1 MRVALT
7 HREVGPGPVSTNY
20 PKKCWYVAATC
31 EEITDSPLGRQLL
44 GKDVVLWRGMS
55 GVVTAFE
62 NRCAHRAFPLSHS
75 RVDGD
80 RLVCGYHGCTYDAEG
95 KCVYTPTQ
103 PQVPTGMRVRVF
115 PVLEEPP
122 FVWIWPGQPGAAAG
136 SRPPRM
142 PWINDP
148 AWSTFADAWHVDAN
162 YMMVHEHYLDFSYAP
177 VVHARDLPPGLDSM
191 PAFSDV
197 EVTETTV
204 SYTRIMPELPLTDWH
219 VNATGLDRAQLYKH
233 SESGT
238 FVSPAMHRQY
248 WNIETSTGEMYTTT
262 RTHAITPETDTSTH
276 VFMQGSR
283 NYALDSDAVTTGLR
297 SFLTGVSERDTS
309 ILEMASKHAGYDG
322 WRGGVEFQADAAALR
337 ARRIVGVMLAKEA
350 GRSAIRPG
358 LAPNSRAYS
367 LSPDRPLVLG
377 G

>member
-1 MRVALT
+1 MN
-7 HREVGPGPVSTNY
+7 TNY

-31 EEITDSPLGRQLL
+31 DEITQSPLGRRLL
-44 GKDVVLWRGMS
+44 GHDVVLWRGAS
-55 GVVTAFE
+55 DQVNAFE

-80 RLVCGYHGCTYDAEG
+80 LLVCGYHGCTYDAEG

-103 PQVPTGMRVRVF
+103 PQVPTGMKVPVF

-122 FVWIWPGQPGAAAG
+122 FVWIWLGQPAAATG
-136 SRPPRM
+136 SQPPRM

-177 VVHARDLPPGLDSM
+177 VVHTRDLPPGLDSM
-191 PAFSDV
+191 GTFNDV

-204 SYTRIMPELPLTDWH
+204 SYTRVLPELPLAGWQAA
-219 VNATGLDRAQLYKH
+219 ATGLNSELSYKH
-233 SESGT
+233 REGGT

-248 WNIETSTGEMYTTT
+248 WEIETSDSKVYTTT
-262 RTHAITPETDTSTH
+262 RTHAITPESENATH
-276 VFMQGSR
+276 VFMQSSR
-283 NYALDSDAVTTGLR
+283 NYATESGEVTDGLK
-297 SFLTGVSERDTS
+297 SFLAEVARRDTS
-309 ILEMASKHAGYDG
+309 ILEMASNHAGYDG

-358 LAPNSRAYS
+358 LAPNSRSDS
-367 LSPDRPLVLG
+367 LSPLQPLVLG

>member
-1 MRVALT
+1 MI
-7 HREVGPGPVSTNY
+7 TNY

-115 PVLEEPP
+115 PVFEEPP
-122 FVWIWPGQPGAAAG
+122 FVWIWPGQPAAATG
-136 SRPPRM
+136 SQPPRM

-148 AWSTFADAWHVDAN
+148 AWSTFADTWHVDAN

-177 VVHARDLPPGLDSM
+177 VVHTRDLPPGLDSM

-238 FVSPAMHRQY
+238 FVSPGMHRQY
-248 WNIETSTGEMYTTT
+248 WNIETSAGKVYTTT

-309 ILEMASKHAGYDG
+309 ILEMASRHAGYDG

-367 LSPDRPLVLG
+367 LSPDRPLVPG

>member
-1 MRVALT
+1 MSR
-7 HREVGPGPVSTNY
+7 NY

-31 EEITDSPLGRQLL
+31 DEISESPLGRRLL
-44 GKDVVLWRGMS
+44 DTDVVLWRGVS
-55 GVVTAFE
+55 GTVTAFE

-80 RLVCGYHGCTYDAEG
+80 RLVCGYHGCTYDADG

-103 PQVPTGMRVRVF
+103 PQVPTGMRVRRF

-122 FVWIWPGQPGAAAG
+122 FIWIWLGKPFAAAG
-136 SRPPRM
+136 SQPPRLQ
-142 PWINDP
+142 WISD
-148 AWSTFADAWHVDAN
+148 AGWTTFASAWNVRAN

-177 VVHARDLPPGLDSM
+177 VVHARDIPAEIRSM

-204 SYTRIMPELPLTDWH
+204 SYTRLLPEASLTDWQAD
-219 VNATGLDRAQLYKH
+219 ATGLDRALMYRH
-233 SESGT
+233 SEGGT

-248 WNIETSTGEMYTTT
+248 WSIEAPDDKVYTTT
-262 RTHAITPETDTSTH
+262 RTHAITPETETATH

-283 NYALDSDAVTTGLR
+283 NYELDSNQVTDGLR
-297 SFLTGVSERDTS
+297 SFLDEVAERDTS
-309 ILEMASKHAGYDG
+309 ILEMASEHAGYDG
-322 WRGGVEFQADAAALR
+322 WRSGVEFQADAAALR

-350 GRSAIRPG
+350 GPSAIRPG
-358 LAPNSRAYS
+358 LAPNSRTYS
-367 LSPDRPLVLG
+367 LSPHQPLVLG

>member
-1 MRVALT
+1 VT
-7 HREVGPGPVSTNY
+7 SNY

-31 EEITDSPLGRQLL
+31 DEITKSPLGRRLL
-44 GKDVVLWRGMS
+44 GEDVVLWRGAS
-55 GVVTAFE
+55 GQVTAFE

-80 RLVCGYHGCTYDAEG
+80 LLVCGYHGCTYDIHG

-103 PQVPTGMRVRVF
+103 TQVPTGMSVPVF

-122 FVWIWPGQPGAAAG
+122 FVWIWLGRPAAAAA
-136 SRPPRM
+136 SEPPNM

-148 AWSTFADAWHVDAN
+148 AWSTFGSAWQVSAN

-177 VVHARDLPPGLDSM
+177 VVHRTDLPPGMNIM
-191 PAFSDV
+191 PAFNNV

-204 SYTRIMPELPLTDWH
+204 SYTRLLPELPLADWQAD
-219 VNATGLDRAQLYKH
+219 ATGLDRASTYKH
-233 SESGT
+233 SEGGT
-238 FVSPAMHRQY
+238 FASPAMHRQY
-248 WNIETSTGEMYTTT
+248 WNIETSDGTVYTTT
-262 RTHAITPETDTSTH
+262 RTHGITPETEISTH
-276 VFMQGSR
+276 VFMQASR
-283 NYALDSDAVTTGLR
+283 NYATDRDAVTTRLR
-297 SFLTGVSERDTS
+297 SFLAEVSRRDTS
-309 ILEMASKHAGYDG
+309 ILEMASNHSGYDG

-358 LAPNSRAYS
+358 LAPNSRSDS
-367 LSPDRPLVLG
+367 LSPFRPVTTSV
-377 G
+377 

>member
-1 MRVALT
+1 MT
-7 HREVGPGPVSTNY
+7 TNY

-31 EEITDSPLGRQLL
+31 DEVTESPLGRRLL
-44 GKDVVLWRGMS
+44 GEDVVLWRGTS

-80 RLVCGYHGCTYDAEG
+80 RLVCGYHGCTYDTEG

-122 FVWIWPGQPGAAAG
+122 FVWIWLGQPAAATG

-148 AWSTFADAWHVDAN
+148 AWSTFADAWHV
-162 YMMVHEHYLDFSYAP
+162 V
-177 VVHARDLPPGLDSM
+177 PPGLESM
-191 PAFSDV
+191 GAFNDV

-204 SYTRIMPELPLTDWH
+204 SYTRVLPELPLAGWQAD
-219 VNATGLDRAQLYKH
+219 ATRLDTALSYKH
-233 SESGT
+233 REGGT

-248 WNIETSTGEMYTTT
+248 WDIESPDGKVYTTT
-262 RTHAITPETDTSTH
+262 RTHAITPEAENSTH
-276 VFMQGSR
+276 VFMQSSR
-283 NYALDSDAVTTGLR
+283 NYATDSGEVTNGLR
-297 SFLTGVSERDTS
+297 SFLAEVARRDTS
-309 ILEMASKHAGYDG
+309 ILEMASNHAGYNG

-358 LAPNSRAYS
+358 LAPNSRNDS
-367 LSPDRPLVLG
+367 LSPLHPLVLG